1 MRSIYTDKKSVR
13 DRLDDVM
20 DSLNALETKA
30 KSEGHLTIQER
41 LLYQSLTE
49 RKKALVQLIYP

>member
-20 DSLNALETKA
+20 DSLSALETKA
-30 KSEGHLTIQER
+30 KSEGYLTIQER